1 MLYRKNRRSFFKFFV
16 ILFCLSF
23 IILVFQPRVG
33 LISLFKAK
41 MFERE
46 IKYLIKKEKV
56 ENILL
61 KRKIY
66 LLKNDSYY
74 LEKIIRENLNMI
86 KDDEKI
92 LKVK

>member
-1 MLYRKNRRSFFKFFV
+1 M
-16 ILFCLSF
+16 
-23 IILVFQPRVG
+23 G

>member
-1 MLYRKNRRSFFKFFV
+1 
-16 ILFCLSF
+16 
-23 IILVFQPRVG
+23 VG

>member
-1 MLYRKNRRSFFKFFV
+1 MLYRKNRGSFLKFFV
-16 ILFCLSF
+16 IIFFLSF
-23 IILVFQPRVG
+23 IILVFQPKVG

-66 LLKNDSYY
+66 FLTNDQYY
-74 LEKIIRENLNMI
+74 LEKIIRENLNMV